1 MISLAV
7 SIQLYIHIKQ
17 FKVQIS
23 KFNVLINFKL

>member
-7 SIQLYIHIKQ
+7 SIQLLIHIKK

-23 KFNVLINFKL
+23 KFNVLIKFNV